1 MIRKYLII
9 SAVAAGAFAIV
20 APALADTSGNFGGN
34 GQAWVDTSDES
45 NPIHYTH
52 KNGAPRM
59 DWDTGRKAIPGNAGA
74 AQDANSGKGAE
85 NSAIIYRPG
94 NEDLLDPHDTC
105 GGIAC

>member
-20 APALADTSGNFGGN
+20 VPALADTPGNFGGN
-34 GQAWVDTSDES
+34 GQAWEQTGD
-45 NPIHYTH
+45 NHYTH

-59 DWDTGRKAIPGNAGA
+59 DWETGRKAIPGNAGA